1 MAPSPSVFARIGASL
16 LISQDN
22 LAGAFADAQ
31 EEEDRGKNKATDRVE
46 GNLANQQVRVGDIS
60 TTSNT
65 PLSSRYDTAPE
76 LPFVAGSAEN
86 TPVTDNLYYPP
97 HTGAASSSS
106 QNDGKYRKRMKRPA
120 YRPRDEV
127 VQELDEEEQDFS
139 VAAASLADGKVSAS
153 SSNKKGRINGNGSG
167 DVIVPP
173 SPVTEEGTRT
183 NASSPGRAVQFAT
196 TNTSTPPH
204 QQYPQQYQRT
214 ISRANRQ
221 PPHSGRILDRDGGFA
236 QSRGRWSV
244 GNASWL
250 SESLPTINS
259 DEQRY
264 RHSSRLRRTVG
275 DGDSNNGDDDT
286 SSRSGESDDWVEV
299 STDVAFADGEDNGQ
313 SCCLWRLCCC
323 LTRRCTRE
331 RRHRRRRSSAVSR
344 LHASPLRRCWD
355 NWYHSLAYTPT
366 LYLMIILFV
375 CYAATIVVFA
385 MIYLGVSRLGGRDG
399 GPNGSHSSFCG
410 LDISTITEALY
421 FSLSTMTTI
430 GYGVSDY
437 YFGDCWTP
445 FILVLCQVF
454 CAITYDAVAIGL
466 LFTRMSRGQKRG
478 RTIIF
483 SDVACIRRVRGKHFL
498 CFRVGEL
505 TRNRS
510 IIAAKVIVHCIR
522 HERHPISDS
531 YGGHMDPVPI
541 ATTHYQTHHVHLL
554 SPDEAVGAPL
564 LLSLPHVI
572 VHALDG
578 GYGNSRSSPLI
589 PSSSVWYDYD
599 GHANAWPPQAVAE
612 QQHLETVAD
621 TIDHKTSAARVGAAG
636 AAGAA
641 AGLLFAGPL
650 IAAGAGV
657 AAGAGAA
664 YAAASKMGGRKSYDD
679 SGSLGGSK
687 EGDDDAASR
696 ETNSATQSENVTEEK
711 PISTPPPPTSDIWNG
726 EIKRFMSDRE
736 AELIVLVEGTD
747 EMTGAA
753 VQARHSYRWDDIVFD
768 ATFAPCIFPR
778 ASSGGSDDEGDDSE
792 NEVEPADPLTAP
804 LLTDEELGVIRNRE
818 RQQSRRTQGP
828 ASSSTACVI
837 DFSKFHDVVP
847 VPADSQGCSYV
858 PDWA

>member
-1 MAPSPSVFARIGASL
+1 
-16 LISQDN
+16 

-31 EEEDRGKNKATDRVE
+31 EKEEEDRGRENDATDRVE
-46 GNLANQQVRVGDIS
+46 GNLANQQVRAEDIIS
-60 TTSNT
+60 SATTTSST

-97 HTGAASSSS
+97 TGTTGTCTSSNTGALDSSNSNNS
-106 QNDGKYRKRMKRPA
+106 GTYRKRMKRPA
-120 YRPRDEV
+120 YRPRDDV

-139 VAAASLADGKVSAS
+139 VAAASLKDSKGSGGTS
-153 SSNKKGRINGNGSG
+153 SSNNKKDTISSGSG
-167 DVIVPP
+167 SGVVNVIVPP
-173 SPVTEEGTRT
+173 SPVTEED
-183 NASSPGRAVQFAT
+183 PRAVQFAASGTGT
-196 TNTSTPPH
+196 TPH
-204 QQYPQQYQRT
+204 PHYQQHSQRMIART
-214 ISRANRQ
+214 NRQ
-221 PPHSGRILDRDGGFA
+221 PAHSRRILDRDGGFA

-250 SESLPTINS
+250 SESLPTISS

-264 RHSSRLRRTVG
+264 RPSSRLHRTVG
-275 DGDSNNGDDDT
+275 DGTSDNGDDGT
-286 SSRSGESDDWVEV
+286 SSRSGESDDWVDV
-299 STDVAFADGEDNGQ
+299 SGDGTFDDNDELNGP
-313 SCCLWRLCCC
+313 SCCLSRLCCC
-323 LTRRCTRE
+323 LMRRGTRE
-331 RRHRRRRSSAVSR
+331 RRPTRRRRSSAVSR

-366 LYLMIILFV
+366 LYLMIILFL
-375 CYAATIVVFA
+375 CYAATIVAFA
-385 MIYLGVSRLGGRDG
+385 IVYLGVSRLGGRDG

-483 SDVACIRRVRGKHFL
+483 SDVACVRRVRGKHFL

-510 IIAAKVIVHCIR
+510 IIAAKVIVHCVR
-522 HERHPISDS
+522 HERHPVSDS
-531 YGGHMDPVPI
+531 YGGHMGPVPI

-589 PSSSVWYDYD
+589 PSSPFWYDYD
-599 GHANAWPPQAVAE
+599 GQANAWPPQAVAE
-612 QQHLETVAD
+612 QHHMETAVD
-621 TIDHKTSAARVGAAG
+621 TTDHKTSAARVGAAG

-641 AGLLFAGPL
+641 AGLLLAGPL

-664 YAAASKMGGRKSYDD
+664 YAAASKMGGRKSNDD
-679 SGSLGGSK
+679 GGSLGVTK

-711 PISTPPPPTSDIWNG
+711 PDSTPVRSASDIWND

-778 ASSGGSDDEGDDSE
+778 AACGGNDDEDDDSE
-792 NEVEPADPLTAP
+792 NEIAPADPLTTP
-804 LLTDEELGVIRNRE
+804 LLTDEERGVIRTRE

-847 VPADSQGCSYV
+847 APADSQGCPYV